1 MSARTADPLSK
12 ELRGVVSG
20 LVLARY
26 GGALARAMAV
36 LKGGAESA
44 PVESDAGFHVVLRD
58 P

>member
-1 MSARTADPLSK
+1 MLLNQTAQ
-12 ELRGVVSG
+12 
-20 LVLARY
+20 Y
-26 GGALARAMAV
+26 ALRAMAV